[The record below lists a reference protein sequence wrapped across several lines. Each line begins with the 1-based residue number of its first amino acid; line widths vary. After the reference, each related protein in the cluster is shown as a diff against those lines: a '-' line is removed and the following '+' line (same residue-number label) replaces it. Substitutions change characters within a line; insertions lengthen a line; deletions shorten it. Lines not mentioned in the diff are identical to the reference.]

1 MERQD
6 LFTQDNVKTR
16 VPNWY
21 NAPINSQFT
30 DADEDI
36 TVTQAMKDAGLMVGL
51 TKFPQ
56 VVDMGDGT
64 SMDTRGGGLLQKA
77 TRNTIPTNSYAVMR
91 EPTGDDPQHRFISTV
106 GKDYQN
112 IQPTTLA
119 RLLDPMTEQF
129 KVDTVGATADYKKLF
144 VVLDAGVQEIATE
157 ECHLYYLIVDSRD
170 GNSKLQI
177 NFTPIRVWCT
187 NMLTTAV
194 RDSNVSISLSHNQNI
209 EHDTAFYMGIFAQM
223 GKARDHIITAMD
235 SMAHNKLT
243 EKQVEKV
250 LADAYPNPSEPPRLK
265 MTKNLKL
272 VDFGKELTA
281 TILNERTH
289 HEKKYKVVMD
299 ANQRLKDNAL
309 NKYFTF
315 NEQFPKLAKS
325 SWAIYNAIV
334 ETEDFRDIRGT
345 KQADGNVVVDKTS
358 TFLGSRAGAKAR
370 AFDSALALVR

>member
-6 LFTQDNVKTR
+6 LFTKDNVKTR

-21 NAPINSQFT
+21 NAPINSQFDT
-30 DADEDI
+30 DTDDNI
-36 TVTQAMKDAGLMVGL
+36 TVTQAMKDAGVMVGL

-56 VVDMGDGT
+56 VVDMGGHKTLDNGIT
-64 SMDTRGGGLLQKA
+64 VPD
-77 TRNTIPTNSYAVMR
+77 TIPTNSYAVMR

-106 GKDYQN
+106 GKYYHN

-235 SMAHNKLT
+235 SMSTNKLT
-243 EKQVEKV
+243 EIQVEQV
-250 LADAYPNPSEPPRLK
+250 LKASYPDASEPPRLK
-265 MTKNLKL
+265 MTKNLTL
-272 VDFGKELTA
+272 DDFGKELTA
-281 TILNERTH
+281 SILNEREYHT
-289 HEKKYKVVMD
+289 KKYAQANAVV
-299 ANQRLKDNAL
+299 QRIRDNAL

-315 NEQFPKLAKS
+315 NEQFPKLAES
-325 SWAIYNAIV
+325 SWAIYNAV
-334 ETEDFRDIRGT
+334 CETEDFRDGR
-345 KQADGNVVVDKTS
+345 KVKDGSTS
-358 TFLGSRAGAKAR
+358 AFLGSRADAKAK
-370 AFDSALALVR
+370 AFDTALAFVK